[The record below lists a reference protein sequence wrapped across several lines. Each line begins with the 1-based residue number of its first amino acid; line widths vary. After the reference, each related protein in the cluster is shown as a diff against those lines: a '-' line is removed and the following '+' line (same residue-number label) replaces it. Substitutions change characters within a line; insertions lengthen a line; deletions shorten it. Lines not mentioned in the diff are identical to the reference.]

1 MKEKHHPIPPNI
13 DPRIISACHAGAVK
27 SGRPN
32 LIQIHVMVGR
42 VKCTLGF
49 S

>member
-13 DPRIISACHAGAVK
+13 DPRIITSVHADAIK

-32 LIQIHVMVGR
+32 LISIIVRVGR
-42 VKCTLGF
+42 VKCWLGF